1 MFKPV
6 ELFIGLRYLR
16 AKRRNHFISFIS
28 LTSVLGISLGIL
40 VIITVLSVMNGFQTE
55 VRDRMLRMTAHANVL
70 ELDGVLDNWQTAK
83 QSLQHVEE
91 IVGMAPYIEGQA
103 MMVKSTQ
110 VTGVLLSG
118 VDPQQEAN
126 VSEIQNFML
135 DNDLSILA
143 PGKFRIL
150 IGSELAAFLGTYVG
164 DKITII
170 TPEATV
176 TPAGILPK
184 LRRFTVAGIYE
195 VGMNQFDRNTAI
207 IHIDDAKRLYRLN
220 ENEVTGL
227 RLKLKDIFL
236 VPELTHRLNKGM
248 QGEFWV
254 TDWTRRHQNFFR
266 AVKMEKTMMFIIM
279 TLIVAVA
286 AFNVVSMLVM
296 VVTDKQSDI
305 AILRTYG
312 ISPRSIQWIFIIQ
325 GSLIGL
331 VGTVLGVIGGLAL
344 ALNLEAIVAS
354 VESLFDLK
362 VLSPSVYYISDLPSE
377 VRAGD
382 VIYVAAISFFLTVLA
397 TIYPARKAAKTQ
409 PAEALR
415 YE

>member
-1 MFKPV
+1 MFKPI
-6 ELFIGLRYLR
+6 ELFVGLRYLR

-28 LTSVLGISLGIL
+28 LTSVLGIALGII

-70 ELDGVLDNWQTAK
+70 ELDGTLNNWQEAK
-83 QSLQHVEE
+83 STLQDVDE
-91 IVGMAPYIEGQA
+91 IIGTAPYVEGQA

-118 VDPQQEAN
+118 VDPEQEPN
-126 VSEIQNFML
+126 VSEIQDFML
-135 DNDLSILA
+135 ENSLSVLEQ
-143 PGKFRIL
+143 GKFRIL
-150 IGSELAAFLGTYVG
+150 IGSELARFLGTFVG
-164 DKITII
+164 DKITLI
-170 TPEATV
+170 TPEASV

-207 IHIDDAKRLYRLN
+207 IHIEDAKRLYRLKD
-220 ENEVTGL
+220 NEVTGL
-227 RLKLKDIFL
+227 RLKLADIFL
-236 VPELTHRLNKGM
+236 VPKLTNQLNKDL
-248 QGEFWV
+248 QGKFWL

-312 ISPRSIQWIFIIQ
+312 VSPKSIQWIFIIQ
-325 GSLIGL
+325 GSLIGI
-331 VGTVLGVIGGLAL
+331 VGTVLGVIGGVAL
-344 ALNLEAIVAS
+344 ASNLADIVAF
-354 VESLFDLK
+354 VENLFDMK

-377 VRAGD
+377 LHMSD
-382 VIYVAAISFFLTVLA
+382 VIYVAAISFVLTVLA

>member
-1 MFKPV
+1 MFKPL
-6 ELFIGLRYLR
+6 ELFVGLRYLR

-28 LTSVLGISLGIL
+28 LTSVLGIALGIV

-70 ELDGVLDNWQTAK
+70 ELDGTLDSWQQA
-83 QSLQHVEE
+83 SDALANVEE
-91 IVGMAPYIEGQA
+91 IIGMAPYVEGQA

-118 VDPQQEAN
+118 VDPEQEPN
-126 VSEIQNFML
+126 VSDIQNFL
-135 DNDLSILA
+135 VDNTLSVLES
-143 PGKFRIL
+143 GKFRIL
-150 IGSELAAFLGTYVG
+150 IGSELARFLGTFIG
-164 DKITII
+164 DKVTLI
-170 TPEATV
+170 TPEASV

-207 IHIDDAKRLYRLN
+207 IHFEDAKRLYRMQDK
-220 ENEVTGL
+220 EVTGL
-227 RLKLKDIFL
+227 RLKLADIFL
-236 VPELTHRLNKGM
+236 VPELTNKLNKDL
-248 QGEFWV
+248 QGKFWL

-312 ISPRSIQWIFIIQ
+312 VSPKSIQWIFIIQ
-325 GSLIGL
+325 GSLIGF
-331 VGTVLGVIGGLAL
+331 VGTVLGVAGGLAL
-344 ALNLEAIVAS
+344 ASNLEAIVAF
-354 VESLFDLK
+354 VENLFDLK
-362 VLSPSVYYISDLPSE
+362 LLSPSVYYISDLPSE
-377 VRAGD
+377 VHSSD
-382 VIYVAAISFFLTVLA
+382 VIYVACISFFLTVLA

>member
-1 MFKPV
+1 MFKPI
-6 ELFIGLRYLR
+6 ELFVGLRYLR

-28 LTSVLGISLGIL
+28 LTSVLGIALGII

-70 ELDGVLDNWQTAK
+70 ELDGTLDSWQQASDTLAN
-83 QSLQHVEE
+83 VEE
-91 IVGMAPYIEGQA
+91 IIGMAPYVEGQA

-118 VDPQQEAN
+118 IDPEQEPN
-126 VSEIQNFML
+126 VSDIQNFL
-135 DNDLSILA
+135 VDNTLSVLE

-150 IGSELAAFLGTYVG
+150 IGSELARFLGTFIG
-164 DKITII
+164 DKVTLI
-170 TPEATV
+170 TPEASV

-207 IHIDDAKRLYRLN
+207 INIEDAKRLYRMQDS
-220 ENEVTGL
+220 EVTGL
-227 RLKLKDIFL
+227 RLKLADIFL
-236 VPELTHRLNKGM
+236 VPELTNKLNKDL
-248 QGEFWV
+248 QGKFWL

-312 ISPRSIQWIFIIQ
+312 VSPKSIQWIFIIQ
-325 GSLIGL
+325 GSLIGF
-331 VGTVLGVIGGLAL
+331 VGTVLGVAGGLAL
-344 ALNLEAIVAS
+344 ASNLEAIVAF
-354 VESLFDLK
+354 VENLFDLK

-377 VRAGD
+377 VHSSD
-382 VIYVAAISFFLTVLA
+382 VIYVACISFFLTVLA

>member
-1 MFKPV
+1 MFKPL
-6 ELFIGLRYLR
+6 ELFVGLRYLR
-16 AKRRNHFISFIS
+16 AERRNHFISFIS
-28 LTSVLGISLGIL
+28 LTSVLGIALGII
-40 VIITVLSVMNGFQTE
+40 VIIAVLSVMNGFQTE

-70 ELDGVLDNWQTAK
+70 ELDGTLNNWQQAV
-83 QSLQHVEE
+83 SALSHIDE
-91 IVGMAPYIEGQA
+91 IVGTAPYVEGQA
-103 MMVKSTQ
+103 MVVKSTQ

-118 VDPQQEAN
+118 INPALESN
-126 VSEIQNFML
+126 VSEISNFML
-135 DNDLSILA
+135 DNGLDVLE
-143 PGKFRIL
+143 PGKFKIL
-150 IGSELAAFLGTYVG
+150 VGSELARFLGTRVG
-164 DKITII
+164 DKITVI
-170 TPEATV
+170 TPEASV

-207 IHIDDAKRLYRLN
+207 IHIEDAKRLYRLDN
-220 ENEVTGL
+220 KVTGL
-227 RLKLKDIFL
+227 RLKLSNLFL
-236 VPELTHRLNKGM
+236 VPELTHKLNQQLEGKL
-248 QGEFWV
+248 WV
-254 TDWTRRHQNFFR
+254 TDWTKRHQNFFR

-286 AFNVVSMLVM
+286 AFNVVSMLIM

-312 ISPRSIQWIFIIQ
+312 VSSRSILWIFIIQ
-325 GSLIGL
+325 GSLIGF
-331 VGTVLGVIGGLAL
+331 VGTVLGIIGGLAL
-344 ALNLEAIVAS
+344 ALNLETIVVF
-354 VESLFDLK
+354 VEQLLDLK

-382 VIYVAAISFFLTVLA
+382 VIYVACISFFLTVLA
-397 TIYPARKAAKTQ
+397 TLYPARKAAKTE

>member
-1 MFKPV
+1 MFKPL
-6 ELFIGLRYLR
+6 ELFVGLRYLR
-16 AKRRNHFISFIS
+16 AKRRNHFVSFIS
-28 LTSVLGISLGIL
+28 LTSVIGIALGII
-40 VIITVLSVMNGFQTE
+40 VIISVLSVMNGFQTE

-70 ELDGVLDNWQTAK
+70 ELDGTLNDWQRAQQALDDI
-83 QSLQHVEE
+83 ED
-91 IVGMAPYIEGQA
+91 IVGMAPYVEGQA

-118 VDPQQEAN
+118 VDPEQEIN
-126 VSEIQNFML
+126 VSEIQNYIL
-135 DNDLSILA
+135 DTNLNVLQ

-150 IGSELAAFLGTYVG
+150 IGSELARFLGTFVG

-170 TPEATV
+170 TPEASV

-195 VGMNQFDRNTAI
+195 VGMNQFDRNTAVV
-207 IHIDDAKRLYRLN
+207 HIEDAKRLYRMQPD
-220 ENEVTGL
+220 EVTGL
-227 RLKLKDIFL
+227 RLKLSDIFL
-236 VPELTHRLNKGM
+236 VPELTNELNQQFK
-248 QGEFWV
+248 GEFWL

-312 ISPRSIQWIFIIQ
+312 VSPNSIQWIFIIQ
-325 GSLIGL
+325 GSLIGI
-331 VGTVLGVIGGLAL
+331 VGTVLGVLGGLAL
-344 ALNLEAIVAS
+344 ALNLAEIVAF
-354 VESLFDLK
+354 VENLFNLK

-382 VIYVAAISFFLTVLA
+382 VIYVACISFFLTVLA

>member
-1 MFKPV
+1 MFKPL
-6 ELFIGLRYLR
+6 ELFVGLRYLR

-28 LTSVLGISLGIL
+28 LTSVLGIALGII

-70 ELDGVLDNWQTAK
+70 ELDGTLDNWQEA
-83 QSLQHVEE
+83 SNAISHIDE
-91 IVGMAPYIEGQA
+91 IVGIAPYVEGQA

-118 VDPQQEAN
+118 VDPALETE
-126 VSEIQNFML
+126 VSEITNFML
-135 DNDLSILA
+135 DNDLNVLEA
-143 PGKFRIL
+143 GKFNIL
-150 IGSELAAFLGTYVG
+150 IGSELARFLGTRLG
-164 DKITII
+164 GKITVI
-170 TPEATV
+170 TPEASV

-207 IHIDDAKRLYRLN
+207 IHIEDAKRLYRLN
-220 ENEVTGL
+220 DKVTGL
-227 RLKLKDIFL
+227 RLKLSDLFL
-236 VPELTHRLNKGM
+236 VPELTHKLNQDL
-248 QGEFWV
+248 QGKLWV
-254 TDWTRRHQNFFR
+254 TDWTKRHQNFFR

-286 AFNVVSMLVM
+286 AFNVVSMLIM

-312 ISPRSIQWIFIIQ
+312 VSSRSILWIFIIQ
-325 GSLIGL
+325 GSLIGF
-331 VGTVLGVIGGLAL
+331 VGTVLGVVGGLAL
-344 ALNLEAIVAS
+344 ALNLEVIVS
-354 VESLFDLK
+354 TVEQLFDLK

-377 VRAGD
+377 VRSGD
-382 VIYVAAISFFLTVLA
+382 VIYVACISFFLTVLA
-397 TIYPARKAAKTQ
+397 TLYPARKAAKTE

>member
-1 MFKPV
+1 MFRPL
-6 ELFIGLRYLR
+6 ELFVGLRYLR

-28 LTSVLGISLGIL
+28 LTSVLGIALGII

-70 ELDGVLDNWQTAK
+70 ELDGTLDNWQAATQAI
-83 QSLQHVEE
+83 SHVDE
-91 IVGMAPYIEGQA
+91 IIGTAPYVEGQA
-103 MMVKSTQ
+103 MVVKSTQ

-118 VDPQQEAN
+118 VDPAIEGE
-126 VSEIQNFML
+126 VSEIANFML
-135 DNDLSILA
+135 DNDLNVLE

-150 IGSELAAFLGTYVG
+150 VGSELARFLGTRVG
-164 DKITII
+164 DKITVI
-170 TPEATV
+170 TPEASV

-184 LRRFTVAGIYE
+184 LRRFTVAGVYE

-207 IHIDDAKRLYRLN
+207 IHIEDAKKLYRLKDK
-220 ENEVTGL
+220 VTGL
-227 RLKLKDIFL
+227 RLKLSDLFL
-236 VPELTHRLNKGM
+236 VPELTHKLNKDL
-248 QGEFWV
+248 QGKLWV
-254 TDWTRRHQNFFR
+254 TDWTKRHQNFFR

-286 AFNVVSMLVM
+286 AFNVVSMLIM

-312 ISPRSIQWIFIIQ
+312 VSSRSILWIFIIQ
-325 GSLIGL
+325 GSLIGF
-331 VGTVLGVIGGLAL
+331 VGTVLGIVGGLAL
-344 ALNLEAIVAS
+344 ALNLEVIVSS
-354 VESLFDLK
+354 VEQLFDLK

-382 VIYVAAISFFLTVLA
+382 VIYVACISFFLTVLA
-397 TIYPARKAAKTQ
+397 TLYPARKAAKTE

>member
-1 MFKPV
+1 MFKPL
-6 ELFIGLRYLR
+6 ELFVGLRYLR

-28 LTSVLGISLGIL
+28 LTSVVGIALGIV

-70 ELDGVLDNWQTAK
+70 ELDGALDNWQDAAE
-83 QSLQHVEE
+83 SVGHVEE
-91 IVGMAPYIEGQA
+91 ITGLAPYVEGQA
-103 MMVKSTQ
+103 MVVSGTQ
-110 VTGVLLSG
+110 VTGVLLRG
-118 VDPQQEAN
+118 VNPQLEPE
-126 VSEIQNFML
+126 VSEIQDFMVE
-135 DNDLSILA
+135 NDLDVLA

-150 IGSELAAFLGTYVG
+150 LGSELARFLGAYVG
-164 DKITII
+164 GKVTVI
-170 TPEATV
+170 TPEASV

-184 LRRFTVAGIYE
+184 LRRFEVAGIYE

-207 IHIDDAKRLYRLN
+207 VHIEDAKKLYRLKDK
-220 ENEVTGL
+220 VTGL
-227 RLKLKDIFL
+227 RIKLTDLFL
-236 VPELTHRLNKGM
+236 VPKLTHQINQDL
-248 QGEFWV
+248 QGEYWV

-305 AILRTYG
+305 AILRTFG
-312 ISPRSIQWIFIIQ
+312 VSSKSVMWIFIIQ
-325 GSLIGL
+325 GSLIGII
-331 VGTVLGVIGGLAL
+331 GTILGVAGGLAL
-344 ALNLEAIVAS
+344 ALNLEVIVAS
-354 VESLFDLK
+354 VEALLDTK
-362 VLSPSVYYISDLPSE
+362 ILSPSVYYISDLPSE
-377 VRAGD
+377 VRSGD
-382 VIYVAAISFFLTVLA
+382 VIYVACISFFLTVVA
-397 TIYPARKAAKTQ
+397 TLYPALKAAKTE

>member
-1 MFKPV
+1 MFKPL
-6 ELFIGLRYLR
+6 ELFVGLRYLR

-28 LTSVLGISLGIL
+28 LTSVFCIALGIV

-70 ELDGVLDNWQTAK
+70 ELDGTLDSWQAAK
-83 QSLQHVEE
+83 ESLQHVEE
-91 IVGMAPYIEGQA
+91 IVGMAPYVEGQA

-118 VDPQQEAN
+118 IDPEQEQA
-126 VSEIQNFML
+126 VSEIENFMQE
-135 DNDLSILA
+135 NTLSVLES
-143 PGKFRIL
+143 GKFRIL
-150 IGSELAAFLGTYVG
+150 IGSELARFLGTFVG
-164 DKITII
+164 DKVTII
-170 TPEATV
+170 TPEASV

-207 IHIDDAKRLYRLN
+207 IHIEDAKRLYRLKD
-220 ENEVTGL
+220 NEVTGL
-227 RLKLKDIFL
+227 RLKLSDIFL
-236 VPELTHRLNKGM
+236 VPELTNQLNRDL
-248 QGEFWV
+248 QGKFWL

-312 ISPRSIQWIFIIQ
+312 VSPRSILWIFIIQ
-325 GSLIGL
+325 GSLIGI
-331 VGTVLGVIGGLAL
+331 VGTVMGVMGGLAL
-344 ALNLEAIVAS
+344 AMNLDDIVAF
-354 VESLFDLK
+354 VENLFDMK

-382 VIYVAAISFFLTVLA
+382 VIYVACISFFLTVLA

>member
-1 MFKPV
+1 MFRPL

-28 LTSVLGISLGIL
+28 LTSVLGIALGIV

-70 ELDGVLDNWQTAK
+70 ELDGTLDDWQAASVK
-83 QSLQHVEE
+83 LQQEKE
-91 IVGMAPYIEGQA
+91 IVGMAPYVEGQA
-103 MMVKSTQ
+103 MVVKSTQ

-118 VDPQQEAN
+118 IDPDRESD
-126 VSEIQNFML
+126 VSEINNFML
-135 DNDLSILA
+135 ENNLDALEA
-143 PGKFRIL
+143 GKFRIL
-150 IGSELAAFLGTYVG
+150 IGTELARFLGVRVG
-164 DKITII
+164 EKITVI
-170 TPEATV
+170 TPEASI

-207 IHIDDAKRLYRLN
+207 IHIEDAKKLYRL
-220 ENEVTGL
+220 EDKVTGL
-227 RLKLKDIFL
+227 RLKLSDLFR
-236 VPELTHRLNKGM
+236 VPKITHQLNQQLGGKL
-248 QGEFWV
+248 WV
-254 TDWTRRHQNFFR
+254 TDWTRRHENFFR

-312 ISPRSIQWIFIIQ
+312 VSSRSVLWIFIIQ
-325 GSLIGL
+325 GSLIGF
-331 VGTVLGVIGGLAL
+331 VGTVLGVSGGLAL
-344 ALNLEAIVAS
+344 ALNLE
-354 VESLFDLK
+354 SLVSFIEHLFNMK

-377 VRAGD
+377 VRMGD
-382 VIYVAAISFFLTVLA
+382 VIYVACISFFLTVLA
-397 TIYPARKAAKTQ
+397 TLYPARKAAKTE